1 MPFRAIVHSMIL
13 QTAGVLTL
21 SALLMFLPAG
31 TFAWP
36 QGWLFLALFFGLSQA
51 MGLWLLRTDP
61 ALLAARMRSPLS
73 GDQALR
79 DRVVIVAILAGF
91 VAWLVFMALDA
102 KRFGWSHTPAWA
114 QVVGAVLIVAAF
126 WGWMEVLRANTFAA
140 TTIQLQA
147 ERGQTVISSGPYAL
161 VRHPMY
167 AFALFLMVG
176 APLLL
181 GSMWGLAWLGLF
193 VPLLAAR
200 APAYRCLKRVTRPA
214 EALTW
219 LFGVPTPSAAAS
231 SSRVMPGF
239 SAGSFGSRSVAIRM
253 KV

>member
-1 MPFRAIVHSMIL
+1 MPFRAIIHSMIL
-13 QTAGVLTL
+13 QSAGALTL
-21 SALLMFLPAG
+21 SVFLMFLPAG

-73 GDQALR
+73 GDQAPR

-91 VAWLVFMALDA
+91 VAWLVFIALDA
-102 KRFGWSHTPAWA
+102 KRFGWSHAPAWA
-114 QVVGAVLIVAAF
+114 QVVGAVLIVAALL
-126 WGWMEVLRANTFAA
+126 GMEVLRVNTFAA

-181 GSMWGLAWLGLF
+181 GSLWGLAWLGLF
-193 VPLLAAR
+193 IPLLAAR
-200 APAYRCLKRVTRPA
+200 ALGEEVMLTAGLEGYADYAPRVR
-214 EALTW
+214 
-219 LFGVPTPSAAAS
+219 FRMVP
-231 SSRVMPGF
+231 G
-239 SAGSFGSRSVAIRM
+239 IW
-253 KV
+253 

>member
-1 MPFRAIVHSMIL
+1 MPFRAIIHSMIL
-13 QTAGVLTL
+13 QTAGALTL

-102 KRFGWSHTPAWA
+102 KRFGWSHAPAWA
-114 QVVGAVLIVAAF
+114 QVSSKPSG
-126 WGWMEVLRANTFAA
+126 G
-140 TTIQLQA
+140 
-147 ERGQTVISSGPYAL
+147 RG
-161 VRHPMY
+161 
-167 AFALFLMVG
+167 
-176 APLLL
+176 
-181 GSMWGLAWLGLF
+181 
-193 VPLLAAR
+193 
-200 APAYRCLKRVTRPA
+200 
-214 EALTW
+214 
-219 LFGVPTPSAAAS
+219 
-231 SSRVMPGF
+231 
-239 SAGSFGSRSVAIRM
+239 
-253 KV
+253 

>member
-1 MPFRAIVHSMIL
+1 MPFRAIIHSMFL
-13 QTAGVLTL
+13 QTAGALTL

-36 QGWLFLALFFGLSQA
+36 QGCLFLALFFGLSQA

-73 GDQALR
+73 GDQAPR

-91 VAWLVFMALDA
+91 VAWSVFMALDA
-102 KRFGWSHTPAWA
+102 KRFGWSHAPAWA
-114 QVVGAVLIVAAF
+114 QVVGAVLIVAALL
-126 WGWMEVLRANTFAA
+126 GMEVLRVNTFAA

-181 GSMWGLAWLGLF
+181 GSLWGLAWLGLF
-193 VPLLAAR
+193 VPLLVAR
-200 APAYRCLKRVTRPA
+200 ALGEEAMLTAGLEGYADYAHRVR
-214 EALTW
+214 
-219 LFGVPTPSAAAS
+219 FRMVP
-231 SSRVMPGF
+231 G
-239 SAGSFGSRSVAIRM
+239 IW
-253 KV
+253 

>member
-1 MPFRAIVHSMIL
+1 MPFRAIIHSMIL
-13 QTAGVLTL
+13 QTAGALTL
-21 SALLMFLPAG
+21 SVFLMFLPAG

-73 GDQALR
+73 GDQAPR

-114 QVVGAVLIVAAF
+114 QVVGAVLIVAALL
-126 WGWMEVLRANTFAA
+126 GMEVLRVNTFAA

-181 GSMWGLAWLGLF
+181 GSLWGLAWLGLF

-200 APAYRCLKRVTRPA
+200 ALGEEVMLTAGLEGYADYAPRVR
-214 EALTW
+214 
-219 LFGVPTPSAAAS
+219 FRMVP
-231 SSRVMPGF
+231 G
-239 SAGSFGSRSVAIRM
+239 IW
-253 KV
+253 